1 MIGAIK
7 GHVSALENEMIL
19 IETAGG
25 VFYETLVSSRT
36 ANAYTEKQEI
46 LLHTSL
52 IVRENEMYLTGF
64 PSRDEKKLFDILITA
79 KGIGP
84 KQGLKILNALN
95 PGELRMAIISGDT
108 QGLARVKGV
117 GAKKAEQLILD
128 LREKIQKENST
139 YAVEV
144 APVDRK
150 KTDILLTMRALGYTD
165 AEIRKPLDSFFE
177 TCNQNDSI
185 EVLAS
190 AFLRSLKS

>member
-7 GHVSALENEMIL
+7 GHVSAIESEMIL
-19 IETAGG
+19 VETTGG
-25 VFYETLVSSRT
+25 VFYEALVSSRT
-36 ANAYTEKQEI
+36 ASAYAEKQEI

-84 KQGLKILNALN
+84 KQGLKILNALS
-95 PGELRMAIISGDT
+95 PSELRLAIISGDA

-128 LREKIQKENST
+128 LREKIQKEGLTHS
-139 YAVEV
+139 EDV

-150 KTDILLTMRALGYTD
+150 KTDVLLTMRALGYTD
-165 AEIRKPLDSFFE
+165 AEIRKPLDAFFE
-177 TCNQNDSI
+177 TCNQSESI